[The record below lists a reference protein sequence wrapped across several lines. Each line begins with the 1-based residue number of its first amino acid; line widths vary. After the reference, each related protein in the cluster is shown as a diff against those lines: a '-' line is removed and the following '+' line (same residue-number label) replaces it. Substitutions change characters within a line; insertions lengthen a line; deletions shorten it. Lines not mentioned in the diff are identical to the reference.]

1 VLVYPNPFRTQLN
14 ITSSTSNPGTVKLF
28 DLAGKQLLQQTFT
41 TATTLNINHL
51 ASGTY
56 LIQVNDGITVQS
68 FKVTKQ

>member
-1 VLVYPNPFRTQLN
+1 
-14 ITSSTSNPGTVKLF
+14 
-28 DLAGKQLLQQTFT
+28 LQQTFT